1 MSGTGGVSPE
11 PLALEVALAH
21 YVASMPEGKDVSL
34 ADLASEFGC
43 SAKDIEGALESVIEV
58 EDRDL
63 TTISGAAIENGRLI
77 KHLSGGYE
85 KGFRRPVR
93 LSPVQGRA
101 ALLALDLVS
110 RAADPGILESLRAKV
125 REAVGDEVPQVEA
138 GGRGDPAISESI
150 EYARREKRVLEIRY
164 PSGEEVNTRRIEP
177 SLMSNIEGVWYL
189 NAFCRYAEDARL
201 FRLDRILSATAGDEH
216 FEDRPDMEM
225 KTRFEDIDPR
235 RYAAK
240 RAVIRFSPT
249 IARWMEERP
258 ELDLV
263 EERDDG
269 SADYILHYTDESWAA
284 KRVMQ
289 YLGEAVVV
297 EPEELREEA
306 HRRAVELLAKHR
318 GRA

>member
-1 MSGTGGVSPE
+1 MTGGVSPE

-34 ADLASEFGC
+34 SDLAFEFGC
-43 SAKDIEGALESVIEV
+43 SARDVEGALESVIEV

-63 TTISGAAIENGRLI
+63 TTISGVTIENGRLV

-110 RAADPGILESLRAKV
+110 RAADPGILESLRKKV
-125 REAVGDEVPQVEA
+125 RDAVGEEVPEVA
-138 GGRGDPAISESI
+138 YGGRGEPDAAVSEAIDR
-150 EYARREKRVLEIRY
+150 ARNENRVLEIRY
-164 PSGEEVNTRRIEP
+164 PSGEEVNVRRIEP
-177 SLMSNIEGVWYL
+177 ALMSNIEGVWYL
-189 NAFCRYAEDARL
+189 NAFCRYADGARL
-201 FRLDRILSATAGDEH
+201 FRLDRILSAKLLEER

-225 KTRFEDIDPR
+225 RTRFEDIDPR

-240 RAVIRFSPT
+240 RAVIRFSPA

-258 ELDLV
+258 ELDLR
-263 EERDDG
+263 EEHPDG

-289 YLGEAVVV
+289 YLGEAAVV
-297 EPEELREEA
+297 EPEELRGEVR
-306 HRRAVELLAKHR
+306 RRAAEMLSAYR

>member
-1 MSGTGGVSPE
+1 VGPE

-21 YVASMPEGKDVSL
+21 YVASMPEGKEVPIE
-34 ADLASEFGC
+34 DLATEFGC
-43 SAKDIEGALESVIEV
+43 SVGDIEGALQSVIEV

-63 TTISGAAIENGRLI
+63 TTISGVTIEDGRLI

-85 KGFRRPVR
+85 RGFRRPVR

-110 RAADPGILESLRAKV
+110 GAADPGILHRLREKV
-125 REAVGDEVPQVEA
+125 REAVGEEVPEVA
-138 GGRGDPAISESI
+138 SGGRGRTDSAVSEAIEH
-150 EYARREKRVLEIRY
+150 ARSEKRVLEIRY
-164 PSGEEVNTRRIEP
+164 PSGDEVKARPIEP
-177 SLMSNIEGVWYL
+177 ALMSNIEGAWYL
-189 NAFCRYAEDARL
+189 NAHCRYADDARL
-201 FRLDRILSATAGDEH
+201 FRLDRILSARVLDEH
-216 FEDRPDMEM
+216 FEERPDMEM

-240 RAVIRFSPT
+240 KAVIRFSSA

-263 EERDDG
+263 EEHPGG
-269 SADYILHYTDESWAA
+269 SADYILHYTDEAWAA

-297 EPEELREEA
+297 EPEELREEVR
-306 HRRAVELLAKHR
+306 RRAEELLARHR
-318 GRA
+318 GRG